1 MSTIATDYMELALV
15 LDEEFSYAKNT
26 GGVNPSAET
35 PHRRQVVADVRELIL
50 ASRRL
55 HRFAE
60 DDCNRG
66 LTKPEQEQVDSIQ
79 ARMAKLLSKY
89 GVEPIFGGD
98 PRGCVFKLKLP
109 SGQTNDFGREGWC
122 VPR

>member
-15 LDEEFSYAKNT
+15 LEGEAQRQTNAT
-26 GGVNPSAET
+26 GLMSDGAIIG
-35 PHRRQVVADVRELIL
+35 RRQVIADVRELIL

-66 LTKPEQEQVDSIQ
+66 LSPTEEDQIESIR
-79 ARMAKLLSKY
+79 ARMMKLLGKY

-109 SGQTNDFGREGWC
+109 SGETNDFGREGWC

>member
-15 LDEEFSYAKNT
+15 LSEQDEHISVVST
-26 GGVNPSAET
+26 ET
-35 PHRRQVVADVRELIL
+35 SVLRRQVVADVRELIL

-66 LTKPEQEQVDSIQ
+66 LTQPEQQQVESIQ
-79 ARMAKLLSKY
+79 ARMLKLLGKY

-109 SGQTNDFGREGWC
+109 SGETNDFGREGWC